1 MSRHA
6 RRDTE
11 GEQDGQWVP
20 DGYPAAG
27 AQEDQEEPG
36 QPPAASRRARSRPSW
51 DPDDPLGLADRR
63 DFPAADVPSVP
74 PPGPGSS
81 YPGGSYPGGGRSY
94 PESSYPG
101 SSASGSSYSWP
112 DQAGPDASHWSPAQ
126 SAASDPGLEPMAPE
140 RWEHRDWAEQSWPDQ
155 AWPEQG
161 HREPE
166 HWEPDHRDRDYGDR
180 DHWESGHWEPQPDFG
195 SGELPPLPP
204 PTMPGPGHPSGP
216 LPPLPESD
224 LAWRDPSGPQPV
236 LPAADRDDPT
246 APGRRRSRHAGQQ
259 DDPGPEHDPGD
270 YPAAPGRG
278 RGRRRRPGPA
288 DDTGPGPAAYPDD
301 SADLG
306 RSPLA
311 GHAAGDQQD
320 YPGPGGWYGD
330 VEEPRDWADEDSHD
344 AAFLPGLDDRGGPGR
359 ETGGP
364 ALGRRA
370 PARPAT
376 RKRRRGRI
384 AILAALMVFVLIL
397 AAGGFVG
404 LHYYTT
410 YLHPA
415 DFSGPGSGTVVVQIK
430 PGDPAEVVGQRLAS
444 LGVVASARAFS
455 NAAKASKQGSALEP
469 GFYRVHKH
477 MQASLAFALLLQP
490 SSRVQTKVTIPEG
503 YRLSQIIQLLGKD
516 TGNLKGYQAAIA
528 NPAALGLPAYAN
540 GKPEGYL
547 FPATY
552 DIQPDS
558 SPVTVLKAMV
568 ARFNQEAA
576 SINLAAGTAHAQE
589 TEGAVITV
597 ASIVEAEGKLPQDY
611 PKIAEVIYNRLNAV
625 PPMNLQLDTTVLY
638 AMAQAGSKANF
649 STTFPSPYNTYLH
662 AGLPP
667 GPIDSPG
674 DAAIQAA
681 LHPAHGN
688 FLYFLTINSSTGQTL
703 FFTTAT
709 AFDAAVAKYG
719 STGSGNTG
727 TGTGAG

>member
-6 RRDTE
+6 RRETE
-11 GEQDGQWVP
+11 GEQDGQWLP
-20 DGYPAAG
+20 DGHPAAG
-27 AQEDQEEPG
+27 APGDTEAPG
-36 QPPAASRRARSRPSW
+36 QPPAAGRRARSQHNW
-51 DPDDPLGLADRR
+51 DPDDPLGTPDAA
-63 DFPAADVPSVP
+63 DFPPVPR
-74 PPGPGSS
+74 PGPGSS
-81 YPGGSYPGGGRSY
+81 YPD
-94 PESSYPG
+94 SSYPG
-101 SSASGSSYSWP
+101 DAPSTGSYSWP
-112 DQAGPDASHWSPAQ
+112 DQPEPDPFHWQAAQ
-126 SAASDPGLEPMAPE
+126 PGTSDPGPEPMAPE
-140 RWEHRDWAEQSWPDQ
+140 RWQHGDWAEQSWPQQ

-161 HREPE
+161 HPE
-166 HWEPDHRDRDYGDR
+166 QGHPETGQWEPD
-180 DHWESGHWEPQPDFG
+180 HWEPQPDFG

-204 PTMPGPGHPSGP
+204 PTMPGAGHPSGP

-224 LAWRDPSGPQPV
+224 LAWRSPSGPQPV
-236 LPAADRDDPT
+236 LPGAGPDELRDGP
-246 APGRRRSRHAGQQ
+246 AGPGRRSRHAGQQ
-259 DDPGPEHDPGD
+259 DDARPEDDPGG
-270 YPAAPGRG
+270 YPGTPDGG
-278 RGRRRRPGPA
+278 RGRRRRPGPPDA
-288 DDTGPGPAAYPDD
+288 AAPAAYPDD

-311 GHAAGDQQD
+311 GHAAADQQD

-330 VEEPRDWADEDSHD
+330 VEEPHAWADEEHD
-344 AAFLPGLDDRGGPGR
+344 GDFLPGLDDRSGPGR
-359 ETGGP
+359 GDGGRGP
-364 ALGRRA
+364 GRRA
-370 PARPAT
+370 PGRPT
-376 RKRRRGRI
+376 SRKRRRGRI

-397 AAGGFVG
+397 VTGGLIG
-404 LHYYTT
+404 LHYYQT

-415 DFSGPGSGTVVVQIK
+415 DFAGPGSGSVVVVQIK
-430 PGDPAEVVGQRLAS
+430 PGDTAAAVGTRLAS

-455 NAAKASKQGSALEP
+455 NAAKASKQGNALEP
-469 GFYRVHKH
+469 GFYRVHEH
-477 MQASLAFALLLQP
+477 MQASLAFALLLKP

-552 DIQPDS
+552 DIQPDT
-558 SPVTVLKAMV
+558 SPVTVLKGMV
-568 ARFNQEAA
+568 ARFGQEAA
-576 SINLAAGTAHAQE
+576 SINLAAGASHAQE

-597 ASIVEAEGKLPQDY
+597 ASIIEAEGKLPQDY

-625 PPMNLQLDTTVLY
+625 PPMHLQLDTTILY
-638 AMAQAGSKANF
+638 AMQQAGSKANF
-649 STTFPSPYNTYLH
+649 STTFPSPYNTYVH

-674 DAAIQAA
+674 DAAIRAA

-703 FFTTAT
+703 FFTNAP